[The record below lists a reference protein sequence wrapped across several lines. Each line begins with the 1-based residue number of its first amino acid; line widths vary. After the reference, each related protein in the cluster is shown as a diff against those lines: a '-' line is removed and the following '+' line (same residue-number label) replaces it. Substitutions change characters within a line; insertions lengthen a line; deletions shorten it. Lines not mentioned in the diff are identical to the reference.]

1 MASGSAM
8 MLPTRMRGF
17 NEANGS
23 WKTICI
29 RWRVAQSLGGDSATR
44 SWPSK
49 RMLPADG
56 SMSLKISRPV
66 VDLPQPDSPT
76 RPSTSPR
83 SIVKL
88 TPSTAR
94 SEERRVGKECRCQ
107 CAPYH
112 KKKESKARDDKRAG
126 YTYKSSGDDRWH

>member
-88 TPSTAR
+88 TPSTAWMT
-94 SEERRVGKECRCQ
+94 RRRPLIH
-107 CAPYH
+107 APPT
-112 KKKESKARDDKRAG
+112 AKRFSSPR
-126 YTYKSSGDDRWH
+126 TSSSGVAITP